1 MTTTINSPEPSQAAT
16 DSLRG
21 YQREGVA
28 FLRARR
34 AALLADEMGLG
45 KTVQVVAALRDR
57 KQPGRALLVV
67 PTALRLNWEREI
79 ERWAPELTVRRI
91 EGVGQERL
99 ILYQLPVDVLLA
111 SYDQIRTDALS
122 LANCDFPVVILD
134 EAQRI
139 KNPNSGV
146 SFACKL
152 LRRNASWALTGT
164 PIENRIDDLISLFDF
179 LSPGVLRRHEPAALI
194 RGKIAPYLLRRTKR
208 EVASD
213 LPPIIRQELRL
224 RLTGPQ
230 ATTYENVSEERY
242 TTARSSTSYLR
253 LITRLKVLCNY
264 DPATDASVKWD
275 ALRLIL
281 EAQTAHTDKVLLFS
295 QYVRTLE
302 WIQERTDALPVRI
315 YHGGLSETDRDRTLA
330 WFQNAHGPALL
341 LVSLRAGGVGLNL
354 NAASTVILFD
364 RWWNP
369 ALEEQAINRAHRLGR
384 TTPLHVITF
393 LTVDTVEDRI
403 KRILARKEALSTT
416 ITGTQPRVHT
426 ALTLRDLEEI
436 LSITRAR
443 DEEKT

>member
-1 MTTTINSPEPSQAAT
+1 
-16 DSLRG
+16 
-21 YQREGVA
+21 
-28 FLRARR
+28 
-34 AALLADEMGLG
+34 MGLG
-45 KTVQVVAALRDR
+45 KTAQVVAALRDR
-57 KQPGRALLVV
+57 NQPGRALLVV
-67 PTALRLNWEREI
+67 PTALRLNWEREL
-79 ERWAPELTVRRI
+79 ERWAPELTVRRV
-91 EGVGQERL
+91 EGGGHERL

-111 SYDQIRTDALS
+111 SYDQIRADAVS
-122 LANCDFPVVILD
+122 LRNCDFPVVILD

-152 LRRNASWALTGT
+152 LRRKASWALTGT

-194 RGKIAPYLLRRTKR
+194 KGKIAPYLLRRTKR
-208 EVASD
+208 EVAAD

-230 ATTYENVSEERY
+230 ATTYENVSEERF
-242 TTARSSTSYLR
+242 TTAATSTSYLR

-281 EAQTAHTDKVLLFS
+281 EAQTGRTDKVLLFS

-302 WIQERTDALPVRI
+302 WIQERTDTLPVRI
-315 YHGGLSETDRDRTLA
+315 YHGGLTETERDHTLA

-384 TTPLHVITF
+384 TAPLHVITF

-403 KRILARKEALSTT
+403 KRILARKEVLSAT
-416 ITGTQPRVHT
+416 ITGAQPRVHT

-443 DEEKT
+443 AEEKK